1 MYIHAGA
8 GKIVR
13 GEDIIGV
20 FDMDG
25 HTGSDINAEFL
36 KRAERDGVTEAA
48 GNELPR
54 SFIVLAKSRSSTD
67 EKVIFTR
74 ISVSGV
80 KGRTVN
86 NILLREN
93 VVQKHSL

>member
-25 HTGSDINAEFL
+25 HTGSDVNAEFL
-36 KRAERDGVTEAA
+36 KRAEREGVTEAA

-54 SFIVLAKSRSSTD
+54 SFIVLAPRSGERSRERSRSKERVVFS
-67 EKVIFTR
+67 R
-74 ISVSGV
+74 ISVNGV
-80 KGRTVN
+80 RGRGESAE
-86 NILLREN
+86 I
-93 VVQKHSL
+93 

>member
-25 HTGSDINAEFL
+25 HTGSDVNAEFL
-36 KRAERDGVTEAA
+36 KRAEREGVTEAA

-54 SFIVLAKSRSSTD
+54 SFIVLTPRSGERSRERSRSKERVVFS
-67 EKVIFTR
+67 R
-74 ISVSGV
+74 ISVNGV
-80 KGRTVN
+80 RGRGESAE
-86 NILLREN
+86 I
-93 VVQKHSL
+93 

>member
-25 HTGSDINAEFL
+25 HTGSDVNAEFL
-36 KRAERDGVTEAA
+36 KRAEREGVTEAA

-54 SFIVLAKSRSSTD
+54 SFIVLTPRSGERSRKRERSKERVVFS
-67 EKVIFTR
+67 R
-74 ISVSGV
+74 ISVNGV
-80 KGRTVN
+80 RGRGESAE
-86 NILLREN
+86 I
-93 VVQKHSL
+93 